1 MIFYLPAFL
10 LLIIAYF
17 IKFKKVT
24 WLISGYNTSS
34 KKEKEKYNLVKLCR
48 MMGNF
53 TFGLSLILFIMA
65 TVSMIL
71 PKQEDIVLTV
81 GFIALAVYSVVG
93 IAYLNTGKRVLKDEG
108 LNSSSK

>member
-17 IKFKKVT
+17 VKFKKVT

-34 KKEKEKYNLVKLCR
+34 KKDKEKYDLEKLCR
-48 MMGNF
+48 LMGNF
-53 TFGLSLILFIMA
+53 TFGLSFILFILA

-71 PKQEDIVLTV
+71 PKQEDLIITIGFIVLA
-81 GFIALAVYSVVG
+81 GYSVVG
-93 IAYLNTGKRVLKDEG
+93 LFYLNTGNRVLKDEV
-108 LNSSSK
+108 S

>member
-17 IKFKKVT
+17 VKFKKVT

-34 KKEKEKYNLVKLCR
+34 QKDKEKYDLEKLCR
-48 MMGNF
+48 LMGNF
-53 TFGLSLILFIMA
+53 TFGLSFILFILA

-71 PKQEDIVLTV
+71 PKQEDIIIMV
-81 GFIALAVYSVVG
+81 GLIILAVYSVVG
-93 IAYLNTGKRVLKDEG
+93 LFYLNTGNRVLKDTE
-108 LNSSSK
+108 S

>member
-17 IKFKKVT
+17 VKFKKVT

-34 KKEKEKYNLVKLCR
+34 KKDKEKYDLEKLCR
-48 MMGNF
+48 LMGNF
-53 TFGLSLILFIMA
+53 TFGLSFILFILA

-71 PKQEDIVLTV
+71 PKQEDIIIMV
-81 GFIALAVYSVVG
+81 GLIILAVYSVVG
-93 IAYLNTGKRVLKDEG
+93 LFYLNTGNRVLKDTE
-108 LNSSSK
+108 S